1 MSIPAL
7 VATCWTSAGN
17 VAPVD
22 DPEISPFSTVDR
34 IHAVASTGWAGIGFG
49 QDDLRVIRDTVG
61 FPAIR
66 AEIEAAGLRHVE
78 VELASGWW
86 RDDLA
91 WRRTWELL
99 LEAAHGLHASFI
111 KVGTAFGSP
120 VDDITPLV
128 NPLRQIANEAA
139 AVGTRVAIEPLPFG
153 LIGSMPQGAD
163 LIRAADHPSAGLVV
177 DFWHVFRADT
187 TLPELVE
194 CLDSNIVF
202 GVELSDAQL
211 ESIGT
216 LFEDTR
222 DRRTLI
228 GQGAQDVVGFIRAI
242 RDVGFDGPW
251 GVEILS
257 AEHRQRPLLE
267 ALTLARDSALR
278 AFEQADRDSP
288 ANDVSGLTR

>member
-1 MSIPAL
+1 MNTPAL
-7 VATCWTSAGN
+7 VATCWTSAGS
-17 VAPVD
+17 VAPLD
-22 DPEISPFSTVDR
+22 DPEISPFSAIDR

-49 QDDLRVIRDTVG
+49 QDDLRVIRETVG

-66 AEIEAAGLRHVE
+66 ADIEAAGLRHVE

-86 RDDLA
+86 RDDDLR
-91 WRRTWELL
+91 WRETWELL
-99 LEAAHGLHASFI
+99 LEAAHGLQASFVKI
-111 KVGTAFGSP
+111 GTAFGSP
-120 VDDITPLV
+120 VNDITPFV
-128 NPLRQIANEAA
+128 KPLRLIADEAA
-139 AVGTRVAIEPLPFG
+139 AIGTRVALEPLPFAF
-153 LIGSMPQGAD
+153 IGSMPQGAD
-163 LIRAADHPSAGLVV
+163 LIRAADHPFAGLVV
-177 DFWHVFRADT
+177 DFWHVFRAHT

-228 GQGAQDVVGFIRAI
+228 GQGAQDVVGFIRAM

-267 ALTLARDSALR
+267 ALTLARDSALS
-278 AFEQADRDSP
+278 AFEQADRDPS
-288 ANDVSGLTR
+288 R

>member
-1 MSIPAL
+1 M
-7 VATCWTSAGN
+7 
-17 VAPVD
+17 
-22 DPEISPFSTVDR
+22 
-34 IHAVASTGWAGIGFG
+34 
-49 QDDLRVIRDTVG
+49 
-61 FPAIR
+61 
-66 AEIEAAGLRHVE
+66 
-78 VELASGWW
+78 
-86 RDDLA
+86 
-91 WRRTWELL
+91 
-99 LEAAHGLHASFI
+99 
-111 KVGTAFGSP
+111 
-120 VDDITPLV
+120 
-128 NPLRQIANEAA
+128 
-139 AVGTRVAIEPLPFG
+139 
-153 LIGSMPQGAD
+153 
-163 LIRAADHPSAGLVV
+163 
-177 DFWHVFRADT
+177 
-187 TLPELVE
+187 E

>member
-17 VAPVD
+17 VAPLD

-120 VDDITPLV
+120 VDDITPFV

-153 LIGSMPQGAD
+153 LIGSLPQGAD
-163 LIRAADHPSAGLVV
+163 LIRAADHPSAGLGS
-177 DFWHVFRADT
+177 RLLAC
-187 TLPELVE
+187 LPRRH
-194 CLDSNIVF
+194 
-202 GVELSDAQL
+202 DAA
-211 ESIGT
+211 GT
-216 LFEDTR
+216 RGMSRL
-222 DRRTLI
+222 
-228 GQGAQDVVGFIRAI
+228 
-242 RDVGFDGPW
+242 
-251 GVEILS
+251 
-257 AEHRQRPLLE
+257 EHR
-267 ALTLARDSALR
+267 LR
-278 AFEQADRDSP
+278 R
-288 ANDVSGLTR
+288 

>member
-1 MSIPAL
+1 MSTPAL
-7 VATCWTSAGN
+7 VATCWTSAGS
-17 VAPVD
+17 VAPLD
-22 DPEISPFSTVDR
+22 NPEISPFSAIDR
-34 IHAVASTGWAGIGFG
+34 IYAAASTGWAGIGFG
-49 QDDLRVIRDTVG
+49 QDDLRVIRETVG

-66 AEIEAAGLRHVE
+66 ADIEADGLRHVE

-86 RDDLA
+86 RDDDLT
-91 WRRTWELL
+91 WRGTWELL
-99 LEAAHGLHASFI
+99 LEAAHGLHASFV

-120 VDDITPLV
+120 VHDITPFIQ
-128 NPLRQIANEAA
+128 PLRKIADEAA
-139 AVGTRVAIEPLPFG
+139 AIGTRVALEPLPFG
-153 LIGSMPQGAD
+153 FIGSIPQGAE
-163 LIRAADHPSAGLVV
+163 LIRAVDHPSAGLVV

-187 TLPELVE
+187 TLPELVG
-194 CLDSNIVF
+194 CLDSSIVF

-211 ESIGT
+211 EAVGT

-228 GQGAQDVVGFIRAI
+228 GHGAQDVVGFIRAM

-267 ALTLARDSALR
+267 ALTLAHESALR
-278 AFEQADRDSP
+278 AFEQADQDE
-288 ANDVSGLTR
+288 